1 MWAKCGFV
9 FIIAGLVF
17 LPAAARGEATIHWQT
32 TLDSAKRVAGQ
43 SNQLVLVHFWAPWC
57 GMCRKMEQDVFPQ
70 AAVVAAIEANYV
82 PVKLNTDYFPATARQ
97 YGIHAL
103 PTDIIITPQGQLI
116 QKQEGMLAAPD
127 YVNLLGRT
135 AASFRSR
142 SPAVVAQIAPNQ
154 PPSNSAN
161 PPQVYNNINTTA
173 GGAQNPAG
181 PALPGMTPGGYWPQ
195 PGNPPIAAATTP
207 NGPAVNSPGAMFG
220 PAGLPGPSPQTA
232 ISSGPASAPPPGGS
246 AGLPAPANGAGTAF
260 QWSRPKAT
268 VPPGPALQANPP
280 TQQTAVSAMTP
291 PGGAPG
297 YSLPGPGL
305 PPPATAAAP
314 AADARPGYALAG
326 GPSSAAVAPTN
337 PVIPKPA
344 KAVPELPQGAP
355 PLGLDGYCPVRLNET
370 QRWVRGDP
378 RWGVIHRGRTYLFSG
393 PNEQRRFLAD
403 PDAFAPVMSG
413 NDIVIRVE
421 RNEQIAGHREHGVF
435 CDGKIY
441 LFVSEESLQKFN
453 RAPARY
459 IAEVQQVLRPTSV
472 QR

>member
-1 MWAKCGFV
+1 
-9 FIIAGLVF
+9 
-17 LPAAARGEATIHWQT
+17 
-32 TLDSAKRVAGQ
+32 
-43 SNQLVLVHFWAPWC
+43 
-57 GMCRKMEQDVFPQ
+57 
-70 AAVVAAIEANYV
+70 
-82 PVKLNTDYFPATARQ
+82 
-97 YGIHAL
+97 
-103 PTDIIITPQGQLI
+103 
-116 QKQEGMLAAPD
+116 
-127 YVNLLGRT
+127 
-135 AASFRSR
+135 
-142 SPAVVAQIAPNQ
+142 
-154 PPSNSAN
+154 
-161 PPQVYNNINTTA
+161 
-173 GGAQNPAG
+173 
-181 PALPGMTPGGYWPQ
+181 
-195 PGNPPIAAATTP
+195 
-207 NGPAVNSPGAMFG
+207 
-220 PAGLPGPSPQTA
+220 
-232 ISSGPASAPPPGGS
+232 
-246 AGLPAPANGAGTAF
+246 
-260 QWSRPKAT
+260 
-268 VPPGPALQANPP
+268 LQANPP